1 MYSTMQLMVFL
12 PRSWSYEVVPAERLQ
27 RELPEFLQRPAAAGR
42 NHMTRVTK
50 FMLGAEEREVLK
62 FLWRG
67 WRVIG
72 PEDAWSLKRSEAL
85 P

>member
-1 MYSTMQLMVFL
+1 MISNS
-12 PRSWSYEVVPAERLQ
+12 PCREASE
-27 RELPEFLQRPAAAGR
+27 RELPVFLQRPAAAGR

-72 PEDAWSLKRSEAL
+72 PEDAWSLKKGVTL

>member
-1 MYSTMQLMVFL
+1 MIYQ
-12 PRSWSYEVVPAERLQ
+12 VVPAERLQ

-50 FMLGAEEREVLK
+50 FMFGAEEREVSK
-62 FLWRG
+62 FLRRG
-67 WRVIG
+67 WRVID
-72 PEDAWSLKRSEAL
+72 PEDAWSLKSCVTL

>member
-1 MYSTMQLMVFL
+1 MYSTMQLMDFL

-62 FLWRG
+62 FLRRG
-67 WRVIG
+67 WRVID
-72 PEDAWSLKRSEAL
+72 PEDAWSLKRSETL